1 MNIEEYL
8 KKFRFEKI
16 SLETK
21 GRIWQRIERKIESIE
36 KEKISLIDKLWNWK
50 YATSVA
56 AIILLFS
63 IFNLHL
69 QRYSE
74 KMMPVAS
81 YEERM
86 LDPDTKELFAFLDE
100 NPKPSLLSY
109 LKYTRAKKED
119 GNFKNYILRI
129 EELIG

>member
-8 KKFRFEKI
+8 RRFQFEKI
-16 SLETK
+16 SPETRR
-21 GRIWQRIERKIESIE
+21 RIWQKIERKIEGIE

-56 AIILLFS
+56 TVVLLLS

-69 QRYSE
+69 QRYSQ

-81 YEERM
+81 YKEEI
-86 LDPDTKELFAFLDE
+86 LDPDTEELFAFLDE

-109 LKYTRAKKED
+109 L
-119 GNFKNYILRI
+119 NYIREKEKAKNFEDYILKI
-129 EELIG
+129 EELLG